1 MTLDESQEHDV
12 QLAEKGVQFVLDP
25 FAVALIDAVEIQ
37 YDQFVDDF
45 VVRVPNGPMSS
56 C

>member
-12 QLAEKGVQFVLDP
+12 QYTEKGIQFVLDP
-25 FAVALIDAVEIQ
+25 FAVALIDEVDIQ